1 MNIWNRYFYD
11 AILGEEPE
19 LAAAGVSSGGKYEK
33 IGDYKVSNYKER
45 PHQYLD
51 DK

>member
-1 MNIWNRYFYD
+1 MNIWNGYFYD
-11 AILGEEPE
+11 AILGEGTEQE
-19 LAAAGVSSGGKYEK
+19 TVGGSSGGKYER
-33 IGDYKVSNYKER
+33 IGDYKVSDYKER